1 MVDRDIL
8 LKEVIVML
16 LRLIIL
22 STAMSVVGL
31 SAAQASAIPSYSC
44 VFTEP
49 FVSVDS
55 FPGGLRYVT
64 PEKVET
70 LAATTFTI
78 FGPATVLGGTLASGK
93 GFSVKIIK
101 QAASD
106 GMSELMRPYA
116 GTLSGTAVS
125 LTVHGACLKFPDGTT
140 PRPVKKVAANDKL
153 NVRSKPNAK
162 AKIINRVGPQ
172 GFVWAF
178 PESAAKGW
186 VRVATAVYPRGDSG
200 TITISTGWVNAKFLG
215 LPGDR

>member
-1 MVDRDIL
+1 MLFRRL
-8 LKEVIVML
+8 LLSAAISIV
-16 LRLIIL
+16 
-22 STAMSVVGL
+22 SL

-44 VFTEP
+44 VFTGP
-49 FVSVDS
+49 FAGVDS

-64 PEKVET
+64 PEKVES

-78 FGPATVLGGTLASGK
+78 SGAATVLGGTLASGK
-93 GFSVKIIK
+93 DFSVKIIK

-106 GMSELMRPYA
+106 GMSELIRPYA

-125 LTVHGACLKFPDGTT
+125 LTVQGACLKFPDGTT

-153 NVRSKPNAK
+153 NVRTKPNSK
-162 AKIINRVGPQ
+162 AKIVNRVGPQ

-178 PESAAKGW
+178 PESAVKGW
-186 VRVATAVYPRGDSG
+186 VRVATAVYPRGESG
-200 TITISTGWVNAKFLG
+200 TITVTTGWVNAKFLG